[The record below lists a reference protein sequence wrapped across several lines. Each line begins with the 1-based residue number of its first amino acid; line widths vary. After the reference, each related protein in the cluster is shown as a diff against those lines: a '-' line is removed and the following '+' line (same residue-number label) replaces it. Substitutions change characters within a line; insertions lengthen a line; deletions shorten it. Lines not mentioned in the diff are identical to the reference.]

1 MFLVHK
7 WKAFHYSA
15 WSLRRKLFGYMLLLT
30 MLLLFALV
38 GGLLFFELFDSV
50 ERRTYEALDIQLE
63 IFEKDVSSH
72 FENLAAA
79 ALQLSQTIGGF
90 LDEYLVQEEIGFAD
104 LNDEAQRLEQI
115 QRDWIDPLQQ
125 TMRKENCSGVFFMLD
140 ATVNSGVADAEF
152 SRAGLYLQRN
162 GYQDSSDESLLLYR
176 GPTDLGKQA
185 GMMPH
190 RKWRLEFRTDLF
202 PNYQQLV
209 ACAEKSRV
217 ESYLLTDRFVLPGTS
232 DEAVLMAA
240 PIVGADGTFYGICG
254 YEISTNYFTAY
265 HAQPTKLT
273 SLTCMVVPD
282 GDGFHVEKGLFC
294 GSSDGYNLAPNTQMT
309 VKQDGALSVIS
320 DGDTPYVG
328 LLQSYAPTPNNSP
341 YSLAVMIRQADFDRE
356 IAHTRAQM
364 LVLVVLLLFF
374 CVSSCLFFSRRYL
387 SPILRGLEKIKSD
400 SHRNAQ
406 TEIPEID
413 DLFCFLAEQDREHED
428 TLSVLLREK
437 ELAQAEKER
446 LQREFEAAQ
455 NQYETARAEIARL
468 AYDRKNEIDPADY
481 RQFLEGIDCLTP
493 TERRIFDYYLSG
505 KSVKEI
511 IAIAGI
517 KESTL
522 RYHNQNIYGKL
533 GVNSLKQ
540 LLRCAALMHEDEQ
553 SLPK

>member
-1 MFLVHK
+1 MHK

-30 MLLLFALV
+30 MLLLLALV

-50 ERRTYEALDIQLE
+50 EKRTHEALDIQLE

-79 ALQLSQTIGGF
+79 NLQLSYMIGGY
-90 LDEYLVQEEIGFAD
+90 LDDYLAEEGIGMTD
-104 LNDEAQRLEQI
+104 LNDDRQRLEQI
-115 QRDWIDPLQQ
+115 QREWIEPLRQ
-125 TMRKENCSGVFFMLD
+125 TMQKENCSGVFFMLD
-140 ATVNSGVADAEF
+140 ATVNSGVADAEY

-162 GYQDSSDESLLLYR
+162 GYRDSTDESLLLYR
-176 GPTDLGKQA
+176 GPAELGKAA
-185 GMMPH
+185 GVMPH

-202 PNYQQLV
+202 PNYRELC
-209 ACAEKSRV
+209 ACSVKTRV

-232 DEAVLMAA
+232 DEAVLMTA
-240 PIVGADGTFYGICG
+240 PIVGTDGTFYGVCG
-254 YEISTNYFTAY
+254 YEISTSYFTAY
-265 HAQPTKLT
+265 HAQPTKLS

-282 GDGFHVEKGLFC
+282 GDVFDARKGLFC
-294 GSSDGYNLAPNTQMT
+294 GSSDGYNLAPNTRMT
-309 VKQDGALSVIS
+309 VEEKGTLSVIS
-320 DGDTPYVG
+320 DGDTAHIG
-328 LLQSYAPTPNNSP
+328 LLQRYEPTPNNP
-341 YSLAVMIRQADFDRE
+341 PFLLAAMIRQADYDRE
-356 IAHTRAQM
+356 VAHTRAQF
-364 LVLVVLLLFF
+364 LVLMALLGFF
-374 CVSSCLFFSRRYL
+374 CVSCCLFFSRRYL
-387 SPILRGLEKIKSD
+387 SPILRGLERLKSD
-400 SHRNAQ
+400 AHIDAQ

-413 DLFCFLAEQDREHED
+413 DLFRFLAEKDRDRED
-428 TLSVLLREK
+428 ALSVLLREK
-437 ELAQAEKER
+437 EFAQAEKER
-446 LQREFEAAQ
+446 LQREFTAAQ

-511 IAIAGI
+511 IEIAGI

-540 LLRCAALMHEDEQ
+540 LLRCAALMREDRQDAEEQ
-553 SLPK
+553 

>member
-1 MFLVHK
+1 MHG

-30 MLLLFALV
+30 MLLLLALV

-50 ERRTYEALDIQLE
+50 EKRTHEALDIQLE

-79 ALQLSQTIGGF
+79 GLQLSHAISGY
-90 LDEYLVQEEIGFAD
+90 LDDYLAEEEIGLTA
-104 LNDEAQRLEQI
+104 LNDDTQRLEQI
-115 QRDWIDPLQQ
+115 QREWIEPLQE
-125 TMRKENCSGVFFMLD
+125 TMQKENCSGVFFMLD
-140 ATVNSGVADAEF
+140 ATVNSGVAGAEY
-152 SRAGLYLQRN
+152 SRVGLYLQRN
-162 GYQDSSDESLLLYR
+162 GYRDSADESLLLYR
-176 GPTDLGKQA
+176 GPAELGKEF
-185 GMMPH
+185 GIMPH

-202 PNYQQLV
+202 PNYRELC
-209 ACAEKSRV
+209 ACAEKTHV

-232 DEAVLMAA
+232 DEAVLMTA
-240 PIVGADGTFYGICG
+240 PIVGADGVFYGVCG
-254 YEISTNYFTAY
+254 YEVSTSYFTAY
-265 HAQPTKLT
+265 HAQPTKLS

-282 GDGFHVEKGLFC
+282 GDTLDAQKGLFC
-294 GSSDGYNLAPNTQMT
+294 GSSDGCGLVPDAQMT
-309 VKQDGALSVIS
+309 MEQRGSLATVS
-320 DGDTPYVG
+320 DGDTTYIG
-328 LLQSYAPTPNNSP
+328 LLRHYEPTPNNP
-341 YSLAVMIRQADFDRE
+341 PFLLAVMIRQSDYDRE
-356 IAHTRAQM
+356 IAQTRAQF
-364 LVLVVLLLFF
+364 LVLLALLGFF
-374 CVSSCLFFSRRYL
+374 CVSCCLFFSRRYL
-387 SPILRGLEKIKSD
+387 SPILRGLEKLKSD
-400 SHRNAQ
+400 AHTDAQ

-413 DLFCFLAEQDREHED
+413 DLFRFLAEKDRDRED
-428 TLSVLLREK
+428 ALSVLLREK

-446 LQREFEAAQ
+446 LQREFAAAQ

-481 RQFLEGIDCLTP
+481 RQFLEGIDRLTP

-511 IAIAGI
+511 IEIAGI

-553 SLPK
+553 NPEK